1 MKNESVTRNVALP
14 PDLDAYVQTEAER
27 SGCNNVSE
35 FFRDLLRHRRE
46 AQAAEDAAF
55 LEKSMAGAKE
65 LTAEDVAAVLKTQ
78 KKVRRRLRR

>member
-14 PDLDAYVQTEAER
+14 PELDAYVQSEAER
-27 SGCNNVSE
+27 TGCNNVSE

-55 LEKSMAGAKE
+55 LEKSMAGAPA
-65 LTAEDVAAVLKTQ
+65 LTAANVAAVLKTQ
-78 KKVRRRLRR
+78 RRVRKRR

>member
-14 PDLDAYVQTEAER
+14 PELDAYVQSEAER
-27 SGCNNVSE
+27 TGCNNVSE

-55 LEKSMAGAKE
+55 LEKSMAGAPA
-65 LTAEDVAAVLKTQ
+65 LTAADVAAVLKTQ
-78 KKVRRRLRR
+78 RRVRKRR